1 VMRRAVVAVVLVIL
15 AAGCASDEG
24 SQSDGQSATGFPEGS
39 FALIASSDV
48 GTGPS
53 RLLVGVTQEDGTRI
67 GSPDD
72 PVQIEVAPLDE
83 SAEPRQVPGTFMWLA
98 EGLYGLYRAEV
109 DFDTPGPWSVTVR
122 PSNGEPLPPTQLTVQ
137 DETSAPN
144 IGERAPVAPTPTL
157 DDAPIEDLT
166 TDPDPDPRFY
176 QTTLDEALSSG
187 KPTVLV
193 FATPAYCTSATCG
206 PMLDTVKEAA
216 TAYPDVNF
224 IHIEVYQG
232 FNEAEFAPDP
242 AHLAPAVGSEYWN
255 LPSEP
260 WVFVM
265 DGDGFVTGRFE
276 GVLAPDEL
284 VALLS

>member
-1 VMRRAVVAVVLVIL
+1 MRRAVVGVVLAIL
-15 AAGCASDEG
+15 AAGCASDDG
-24 SQSDGQSATGFPEGS
+24 TQSQEQPAAGFPEGS

-67 GSPDD
+67 GSPDE
-72 PVQIEVAPLDE
+72 PVEIEVAPLDE
-83 SAEPRQVPGTFMWLA
+83 SEAVHVAPGVFTWVA
-98 EGLYGLYRAEV
+98 DGLYGLYRAEV
-109 DFDTPGPWSVTVR
+109 EFETPGPWSVTVK
-122 PSNGEPLPPTQLTVQ
+122 PSNGEALPPTQLTVR

-144 IGERAPVAPTPTL
+144 IGEAAPVAPTPTL

-176 QTTLDEALSSG
+176 QTTLEQAFSSG
-187 KPTVLV
+187 EPTVLV
-193 FATPAYCTSATCG
+193 FATPGYCISATCG

-224 IHIEVYQG
+224 VHIEVYQG
-232 FNEAEFAPDP
+232 FNEPGFAPDP
-242 AHLAPAVGSEYWN
+242 AHLAPAVGADYWN

-260 WVFVM
+260 WVFVIDE
-265 DGDGFVTGRFE
+265 DGVVTGRFE
-276 GVLAPDEL
+276 GVMAPEEL
-284 VALLS
+284 EALLA

>member
-1 VMRRAVVAVVLVIL
+1 VVAVALVIL
-15 AAGCASDEG
+15 AAGCATDDG
-24 SQSDGQSATGFPEGS
+24 GQSEEQSAAGFPEGS

-67 GSPDD
+67 GSPED
-72 PVQIEVAPLDE
+72 PVEIEIAPLDAPE
-83 SAEPRQVPGTFMWLA
+83 DVRRVPGTFMWVA
-98 EGLYGLYRAEV
+98 EDLYGLYRAEAG
-109 DFDTPGPWSVTVR
+109 FDRPGLWSVTVK
-122 PSNGEPLPPTQLTVQ
+122 PTNGEALPPTELTVR

-144 IGERAPVAPTPTL
+144 IGEAAPVAPTATL
-157 DDAPIEDLT
+157 DDAPIVDLT
-166 TDPDPDPRFY
+166 TDPDPDERFY
-176 QTTLDEALSSG
+176 QTTLDEALASG
-187 KPTVLV
+187 KQTVLV

-216 TAYPDVNF
+216 ARYPDVNF

-232 FNEAEFAPDP
+232 FNEPGFAPDP
-242 AHLAPAVGSEYWN
+242 AHLAPAVGPEYWN

-265 DGDGFVTGRFE
+265 DDRGVVTGRFE
-276 GVLAPDEL
+276 GVMAPEEL
-284 VALLS
+284 DALLG